1 MKDIKKIQEFFSKPL
16 EENTFKV
23 GQKVTYLGHPAIV
36 TATKEY
42 NGRNY
47 VSVSYDKGT
56 GKTKASDIL
65 TTDGSIKPLK
75 EMMSLD
81 DQAKAYY
88 LEKFKKGEISSLP
101 EDPKAAF
108 LDQMTKDEMEK
119 DAAQYRRE
127 TGLEEVS
134 AEYSRRN
141 KRPIKVGDIV
151 GNTVQGFD
159 FKVLDIQDDLM
170 KVKNFITGKEFM
182 TDIDNMQ
189 LLYPDESI
197 NEAKFTDY
205 SNNELAAYAKE
216 LSKQR
221 ADAASKG
228 QSDLVSGINKEI
240 EAAVK
245 ELKKRT
251 EKIKGL
257 TRTDVNEQADH
268 VDPMVAKAYKDY
280 IKAKKDSAANID
292 FAEDPEKAYRYYS
305 RKLNNTYSTR
315 ADRDAIEAILKK
327 KYGSALEENKP
338 VANVNRH
345 IKAIQIQLDQL
356 GVKYEMSGNP
366 YKPFKAVYKPINK
379 DDKWY
384 DNFEDI
390 VFRYNLGGVVKS
402 SMNEAELTEAFVPRN
417 IAEFAKRKGVSSLVK
432 TVAGWAEKV
441 GKRIVGGT
449 AIGKN
454 YDTLILDMT
463 YQGSEIRINTEYET
477 VELYDEPVRTFA
489 QFKRVYEENQEE
501 NLDEVTNDPR
511 IGNPKFGPA
520 PKQFA
525 DLRAKLGDE
534 SLLDKI
540 QMINVNT
547 LRELLDELD
556 SYNLEEAMGGQLDEK
571 YFIEVAV
578 RDARKAIEIFRDQY
592 SKADIEMYGSNV
604 YASND
609 FGDISDFY
617 MSLMAGGIEILDS
630 SDFDEEPFDF
640 EDEDENLFEVKK
652 GFGDRI
658 SPETFAKLKGQ
669 IVNYF
674 GNKYKVTDSDKFTIT
689 IQDEDGETKT
699 INLNQF
705 IQKGLIP
712 ELKKKLQ
719 ETIQLGEGMIYEE
732 LCPAGRAYIKR
743 RKAAGEKSSA
753 YLSGRAVKVCKGQMK
768 G

>member
-16 EENTFKV
+16 E
-23 GQKVTYLGHPAIV
+23 
-36 TATKEY
+36 
-42 NGRNY
+42 
-47 VSVSYDKGT
+47 
-56 GKTKASDIL
+56 
-65 TTDGSIKPLK
+65 

-108 LDQMTKDEMEK
+108 LDQMMKDEIEK

-182 TDIDNMQ
+182 TDIDNMS

-240 EAAVK
+240 EAATR
-245 ELKKRT
+245 ELKKRSQAL
-251 EKIKGL
+251 KGL
-257 TRTDVNEQADH
+257 SRTDVKEP
-268 VDPMVAKAYKDY
+268 VGEEVKGVPV
-280 IKAKKDSAANID
+280 
-292 FAEDPEKAYRYYS
+292 EKTPATIT
-305 RKLNNTYSTR
+305 RKEWDKTPKN
-315 ADRDAIEAILKK
+315 D
-327 KYGSALEENKP
+327 
-338 VANVNRH
+338 
-345 IKAIQIQLDQL
+345 KAIINGIAYVERYDRVI
-356 GVKYEMSGNP
+356 GTYM
-366 YKPFKAVYKPINK
+366 APIK
-379 DDKWY
+379 
-384 DNFEDI
+384 I
-390 VFRYNLGGVVKS
+390 VD
-402 SMNEAELTEAFVPRN
+402 EIEETELTEAFVPRN
-417 IAEFAKRKGVSSLVK
+417 IAEFAERKGVSRLVK

-441 GKRIVGGT
+441 GKRIMGGT

-463 YQGSEIRINTEYET
+463 FQGSEIRINTEYET

-501 NLDEVTNDPR
+501 NLDE
-511 IGNPKFGPA
+511 
-520 PKQFA
+520 
-525 DLRAKLGDE
+525 
-534 SLLDKI
+534 
-540 QMINVNT
+540 
-547 LRELLDELD
+547 
-556 SYNLEEAMGGQLDEK
+556 AMGGQLDEK
-571 YFIEVAV
+571 YFIEVSV

-592 SKADIEMYGSNV
+592 SNADIEMYGSNV

-617 MSLMAGGIEILDS
+617 MSLMAGEIEILDS

-652 GFGDRI
+652 GFGDKI
-658 SPETFAKLKGQ
+658 SPEAFARLKGQ
-669 IVNYF
+669 VVNYF
-674 GNKYKVTDSDKFTIT
+674 GNKYKVTDSDEFTIT
-689 IQDEDGETKT
+689 IEDEDGETKT

-712 ELKKKLQ
+712 ELKKKIQ
-719 ETIQLGEGMIYEE
+719 ETIKLGKNLNEE
-732 LCPAGRAYIKR
+732 LCAKGKAYIKKR
-743 RKAAGEKSSA
+743 QAAGEKSSA

>member
-1 MKDIKKIQEFFSKPL
+1 MEPLGLKIKKALSRLKQTDNYLFRKPEREWDYDDLSLVKSFLRTARVEEDYTMEDLNKIQEFFSKSL
-16 EENTFKV
+16 EETTFKV
-23 GQKVTYLGHPAIV
+23 GQKVTYLGHPAVV

-47 VSVSYDKGT
+47 VSVSYDKGK

-108 LDQMTKDEMEK
+108 LNQMTKDEMEK
-119 DAAQYRRE
+119 DVAQYRRE

-159 FKVLDIQDDLM
+159 FKVLDIQDDKM
-170 KVKNFITGKEFM
+170 KVKNTITGKESI
-182 TDIDNMQ
+182 TDIDNMRLSSTDNSVKEGGKWGYQEAAKNMIKFLQNQ
-189 LLYPDESI
+189 LDDMGVEYDMDPKSLSQPFTAIYKPENQSEELNAKFEDFIEKANLKSVVKTSMKEGEL
-197 NEAKFTDY
+197 NEAY
-205 SNNELAAYAKE
+205 
-216 LSKQR
+216 
-221 ADAASKG
+221 
-228 QSDLVSGINKEI
+228 
-240 EAAVK
+240 
-245 ELKKRT
+245 
-251 EKIKGL
+251 
-257 TRTDVNEQADH
+257 
-268 VDPMVAKAYKDY
+268 
-280 IKAKKDSAANID
+280 
-292 FAEDPEKAYRYYS
+292 
-305 RKLNNTYSTR
+305 
-315 ADRDAIEAILKK
+315 
-327 KYGSALEENKP
+327 
-338 VANVNRH
+338 
-345 IKAIQIQLDQL
+345 
-356 GVKYEMSGNP
+356 
-366 YKPFKAVYKPINK
+366 
-379 DDKWY
+379 
-384 DNFEDI
+384 
-390 VFRYNLGGVVKS
+390 
-402 SMNEAELTEAFVPRN
+402 VPSN

-463 YQGSEIRINTEYET
+463 FQGSEIRINTEYET

-501 NLDEVTNDPR
+501 NLDEATNDSR
-511 IGNPKFGPA
+511 IDNPKFGPA

-540 QMINVNT
+540 QMINVNI
-547 LRELLDELD
+547 LRDLLDELD
-556 SYNLEEAMGGQLDEK
+556 SYNLEEDKNSTYNEYSEIGYKKVGEAKGGELDER
-571 YFIEVAV
+571 YFIEVSV
-578 RDARKAIEIFRDQY
+578 RDARKALDIFRDQY
-592 SKADIEMYGSNV
+592 SDFPIELYGSNV
-604 YASND
+604 YASNNLN
-609 FGDISDFY
+609 GIYDFY
-617 MSLMAGGIEILDS
+617 YDLMSQDIEVLNS
-630 SDFDEEPFDF
+630 SDFDEDDF
-640 EDEDENLFEVKK
+640 EEEDYEETDYMKRRSGDYSEDKSEQSDYMRRRMDEVTK

-658 SPETFAKLKGQ
+658 SAETFSKLKGKM
-669 IVNYF
+669 VNYY
-674 GNKYKVTDSDKFTIT
+674 GNRYKVLDSDEYTIT
-689 IQDEDGETKT
+689 IQDEDGETRT

-719 ETIQLGEGMIYEE
+719 ETIKLGEGMIYEE
-732 LCPAGRAYIKR
+732 LCPAGKAYIKR

-753 YLSGRAVKVCKGQMK
+753 YLSGRAVKVCKGQMSGRSK
-768 G
+768 KKK